1 MLNTEK
7 YFNYIK
13 SLGVEFFTGVPDS
26 LLKSFCGYVNDV
38 ETKNHV
44 IASNE
49 GSAIG
54 IGIGYHLATKKIPLI
69 YMQNSGLGNAINP
82 LISLC
87 DKEIYSIPMLLM
99 VGWRGEP
106 GKKDEPQHVKQGRVM
121 LSMLEAMDL
130 NYFIIKGD
138 ETEDYE
144 TTKKALDYAWKNS
157 SPTVLVVCKDVFSKY
172 SYNKV
177 QNNNIQFAAKSRED
191 ALAQI
196 LKKIPEDAAVVST
209 TGMISR
215 EIFETR
221 EAFNDGH
228 EKDFLTVGGM
238 GHAASIAY
246 GLSKYVK
253 KSKMVFCIDGDG
265 SVIMH
270 MGALST
276 SGILGERNFKHIL
289 INNGCHDSVGGQE
302 TVAFKID
309 FESLSV
315 SMGYNFVKYNNNIS
329 IAENISS
336 LIESEGPS
344 FTEII
349 VPSGSRPDLGRPTS
363 SPLENKKAMIEFL
376 SK

>member
-1 MLNTEK
+1 MLDPEK

-49 GSAIG
+49 GSAVG

-106 GKKDEPQHVKQGRVM
+106 GKKDEPQHVKQGKVM
-121 LSMLEAMDL
+121 LPMLEAMDL

-138 ETEDYE
+138 KNEDYE
-144 TTKKALDYAWKNS
+144 TTKKALDYTSRNS
-157 SPTVLVVCKDVFSKY
+157 SPAVLVVCKDAFSKY

-177 QNNNIQFAAKSRED
+177 QNNNIRFAAKSREA

-196 LKKIPEDAAVVST
+196 LKKYQR
-209 TGMISR
+209 MQQWFQR
-215 EIFETR
+215 
-221 EAFNDGH
+221 
-228 EKDFLTVGGM
+228 
-238 GHAASIAY
+238 
-246 GLSKYVK
+246 
-253 KSKMVFCIDGDG
+253 
-265 SVIMH
+265 
-270 MGALST
+270 
-276 SGILGERNFKHIL
+276 
-289 INNGCHDSVGGQE
+289 
-302 TVAFKID
+302 
-309 FESLSV
+309 
-315 SMGYNFVKYNNNIS
+315 
-329 IAENISS
+329 
-336 LIESEGPS
+336 
-344 FTEII
+344 
-349 VPSGSRPDLGRPTS
+349 
-363 SPLENKKAMIEFL
+363 LE
-376 SK
+376 

>member
-1 MLNTEK
+1 
-7 YFNYIK
+7 
-13 SLGVEFFTGVPDS
+13 
-26 LLKSFCGYVNDV
+26 
-38 ETKNHV
+38 
-44 IASNE
+44 
-49 GSAIG
+49 
-54 IGIGYHLATKKIPLI
+54 
-69 YMQNSGLGNAINP
+69 MQNSGLGNAINP

-106 GKKDEPQHVKQGRVM
+106 GKKDEPQHVKQGKVM
-121 LSMLEAMDL
+121 LPMLEAMDL

-138 ETEDYE
+138 KNEDYE
-144 TTKKALDYAWKNS
+144 TTKKALDYTSRNS
-157 SPTVLVVCKDVFSKY
+157 SPAVLVVCKDAFSKY

-177 QNNNIQFAAKSRED
+177 QNNNIRFAAKSREA

-196 LKKIPEDAAVVST
+196 LKKIPKDAAVVST

-228 EKDFLTVGGM
+228 ERDFLTVGGM

-246 GLSKYVK
+246 GLSKYIK

-276 SGILGERNFKHIL
+276 SGILGKSNFKHIL

-302 TVAFKID
+302 TVAFNID

-315 SMGYNFVKYNNNIS
+315 AMGYNFVKYNNNIS
-329 IAENISS
+329 IEENISN